1 MRKQSWSTVTDQATR
16 NLKDA
21 GELSPGAGCLRG
33 DGSTSVGLRHRI
45 HSVHGGRAVVLGE
58 SEETTLG
65 VSRGPEGGGVGGRPA
80 VSSVCIDRAAGG

>member
-1 MRKQSWSTVTDQATR
+1 MKVT
-16 NLKDA
+16 NHWKKN
-21 GELSPGAGCLRG
+21 ELRSSGNGGKGGAC
-33 DGSTSVGLRHRI
+33 VGLRHRI

>member
-1 MRKQSWSTVTDQATR
+1 M
-16 NLKDA
+16 
-21 GELSPGAGCLRG
+21 C
-33 DGSTSVGLRHRI
+33 LRHRI
-45 HSVHGGRAVVLGE
+45 HSVQGGRAVVLGE